1 MNHFFIGMGIMIG
14 LRIWTDKPVKSF
26 LRELEGRYIES
37 IGQQN
42 CRRLQ
47 RWIFQQKNE
56 IKKCV
61 QRIKYCETNF

>member
-47 RWIFQQKNE
+47 R
-56 IKKCV
+56 
-61 QRIKYCETNF
+61 